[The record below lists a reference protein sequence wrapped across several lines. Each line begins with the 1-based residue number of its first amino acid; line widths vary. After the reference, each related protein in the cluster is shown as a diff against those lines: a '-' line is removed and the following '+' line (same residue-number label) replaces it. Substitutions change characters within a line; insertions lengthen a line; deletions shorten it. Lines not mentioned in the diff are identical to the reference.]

1 MKIKA
6 KITISRNSNNVISIR
21 LVDEASSIEFFDGEL
36 SLADFASTVTGLSYV
51 EMDAEVRGLGNVGK
65 LKVRETRS
73 IVCPLSSYSRDDLR
87 KWLTA
92 NGQEE
97 GWILND
103 HLNSQNSV
111 STNKEGKTVLNY
123 SVYKFVE
130 KEA

>member
-6 KITISRNSNNVISIR
+6 KITISRNSNNVIKVR
-21 LVDEASSIEFFDGEL
+21 LVDEASQAEFFDGEL
-36 SLADFASTVTGLSYV
+36 SLADFASAVTGLSYV

-73 IVCPLSSYSRDDLR
+73 IVCPLPSYSRDDLR

-97 GWILND
+97 GWILD
-103 HLNSQNSV
+103 AHLGSQNSI

-123 SVYKFVE
+123 SVHKFVE